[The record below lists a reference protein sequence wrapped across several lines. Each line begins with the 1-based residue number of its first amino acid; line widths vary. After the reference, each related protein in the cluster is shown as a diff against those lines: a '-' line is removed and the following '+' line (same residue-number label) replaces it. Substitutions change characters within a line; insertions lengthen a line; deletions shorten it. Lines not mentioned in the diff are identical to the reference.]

1 MVVVAV
7 HLYNAMKGQLK
18 WNGTMWSGSDYVVLW
33 TVLANAMKW
42 NSAYMDIMKQCY
54 IFVKREYNDGIP
66 WSRIPEGAQNSTQ
79 NSLILGSTTPA
90 STHHRSSW
98 TGQMNFSYS
107 LISNSFN
114 SIIIVLYL
122 FCALPTVADIWKI
135 VILLKFEI
143 IIASYA
149 MHNVYCD
156 KFKFF
161 EIIAFGEFSIHWCQQ
176 FRI

>member
-1 MVVVAV
+1 MEQCDQV
-7 HLYNAMKGQLK
+7 L
-18 WNGTMWSGSDYVVLW
+18 TMWYCGPYYSQCYEV
-33 TVLANAMKW
+33 
-42 NSAYMDIMKQCY
+42 KQCIY
-54 IFVKREYNDGIP
+54 GYYQAVLHFCKKEYNDGTP
-66 WSRIPEGAQNSTQ
+66 WSRMPEGAQNSIPK
-79 NSLILGSTTPA
+79 SFILEATTPA

-114 SIIIVLYL
+114 SMIIVLYL
-122 FCALPTVADIWKI
+122 FCAIPTVADIWKI

-143 IIASYA
+143 IIASYV

-161 EIIAFGEFSIHWCQQ
+161 EIIAFREFSIHWCLQ